1 MFLQRVNKER
11 KSDIDR
17 QTYKLELKY
26 EIVCK
31 CRNRISS

>member
-1 MFLQRVNKER
+1 MFIQRVIKER
-11 KSDIDR
+11 KSDIDG

-31 CRNRISS
+31 MS